1 MQELAQA
8 TFTYEQFPEVM
19 SMLWKRM
26 LQENKRNWRRTYKV
40 CDRFSCNYCITF
52 KKKKNNLLY
61 IWKIL
66 KAGSLYKIMNEMLM
80 NINAFYFSYF
90 ISLFH

>member
-40 CDRFSCNYCITF
+40 T
-52 KKKKNNLLY
+52 
-61 IWKIL
+61 
-66 KAGSLYKIMNEMLM
+66 YKPVI
-80 NINAFYFSYF
+80 I
-90 ISLFH
+90 IKPV

>member
-40 CDRFSCNYCITF
+40 SSF
-52 KKKKNNLLY
+52 LLY
-61 IWKIL
+61 IYICQFFIVFD
-66 KAGSLYKIMNEMLM
+66 YINVNIYI
-80 NINAFYFSYF
+80 NINYIYIIFYEIIIIDINYSKD
-90 ISLFH
+90 

>member
-40 CDRFSCNYCITF
+40 RDRFFFFLQFLASHPMR
-52 KKKKNNLLY
+52 NNKLY
-61 IWKIL
+61 YTEDIESSIVIVL
-66 KAGSLYKIMNEMLM
+66 
-80 NINAFYFSYF
+80 
-90 ISLFH
+90 